1 MPRDYVKL
9 VSKEGFEFI
18 IDYRAACISNTI
30 KNMLSFDGSF
40 TETEHGEVTF
50 SDITT
55 PVLERVCQYF
65 YYKMLNQNPSTSLPE
80 FQIKPEMALELLM
93 AADYLDA

>member
-1 MPRDYVKL
+1 MVLLPQL
-9 VSKEGFEFI
+9 F
-18 IDYRAACISNTI
+18 DYRAAREFPRAQNNAVPAFAI
-30 KNMLSFDGSF
+30 LPDLAGSF

-65 YYKMLNQNPSTSLPE
+65 YYKMLNQNPYDPLTHL
-80 FQIKPEMALELLM
+80 AWLENT
-93 AADYLDA
+93 

>member
-1 MPRDYVKL
+1 MPFSCENKL
-9 VSKEGFEFI
+9 QPWLFLP
-18 IDYRAACISNTI
+18 A
-30 KNMLSFDGSF
+30 GSF

-65 YYKMLNQNPSTSLPE
+65 YYKMLNQNPYVYLLLFLYST
-80 FQIKPEMALELLM
+80 ICKLM
-93 AADYLDA
+93 QT